1 MDELTCTLDSCR
13 NVTVN
18 TVTCLNDYEPYT
30 AAEVNRPDVQTSQ
43 FTPAAV
49 HQHSS
54 TQDTALNPAAQGSR
68 QIEISQQCHALL
80 ETYRSG
86 QNKLYVEKDEAHQTQ
101 TRDTVGPFDS
111 SDSLRFEPVVPP
123 LVRHCNVN
131 VLQGP
136 RIAGLSARSPYL
148 LCTSLKRRA
157 QVCCLSLFSD
167 IFTRSH
173 TCECLQIHFQ
183 TRIHT
188 CAGGKGRN
196 VFFAFRC
203 VFFTIQ

>member
-1 MDELTCTLDSCR
+1 MDELTCMPDNCR

-18 TVTCLNDYEPYT
+18 TVTCLNDCEPCT
-30 AAEVNRPDVQTSQ
+30 AAEVNRPVVQTSQ

-49 HQHSS
+49 HQQSS
-54 TQDTALNPAAQGSR
+54 TQALDLAAQGSR

-86 QNKLYVEKDEAHQTQ
+86 QNNLYVEKDEAHQTQ

-123 LVRHCNVN
+123 PVSHCAVN
-131 VLQGP
+131 ALQGP
-136 RIAGLSARSPYL
+136 RIAGLSTMSRYL
-148 LCTSLKRRA
+148 LCTSLERRA
-157 QVCCLSLFSD
+157 QVCCSSLFSD

-173 TCECLQIHFQ
+173 TCKYLQMHFQ
-183 TRIHT
+183 THIHMCRRQRT
-188 CAGGKGRN
+188 RCI
-196 VFFAFRC
+196 FRMMRLSHNP
-203 VFFTIQ
+203 VAVL